1 MKATI
6 TAPAKINLAL
16 VVGPRRDDG
25 KHEIVTVYERIA
37 LEDTL
42 TIEPADGLEVDGFP
56 ADTLVALA
64 LTSLAGAAGVE
75 PRWRVGIEKR
85 IPVGAGLGGG
95 SSDAAAAL
103 RLANATLAEP
113 LDARR
118 LHDVAAA
125 LGADVPL
132 FLTSGPQLGEGDGTE
147 LTSLEL
153 PRDYAVL
160 VLLPT
165 GATKHS
171 TKSVYDTFDDRRGE
185 LGFAER
191 RAELIGRLSDIASLT
206 DIAAWP
212 RNDLAHSP
220 MAAELEL
227 LGAVRA
233 DVSGAGPA
241 LYGLFESEADAQNAA
256 AALADRGA
264 SWVVFPAWYG

>member
-6 TAPAKINLAL
+6 AAPAKINLAL
-16 VVGPRRDDG
+16 VVGPRREDG
-25 KHEIVTVYERIA
+25 KHEIVSVYERIA

-42 TIEPADGLEVDGFP
+42 AIEPADGLEVDGFP
-56 ADTLVALA
+56 ADTLVTLA
-64 LTSLAGAAGVE
+64 LKSLADAAGVE

-118 LHDVAAA
+118 LHELAAA

-147 LTSLEL
+147 LTALEL
-153 PRDYAVL
+153 PRDYTVL
-160 VLLPT
+160 VLLPH
-165 GATKHS
+165 GAAKHS
-171 TKSVYDTFDDRRGE
+171 TKSVYDAFDDRNGE
-185 LGFAER
+185 LCFAER
-191 RAELIGRLSDIASLT
+191 RDELIGRLGDITSLT

-212 RNDLAHSP
+212 RNDLLQSP
-220 MAAELEL
+220 LAPEVER

-241 LYGLFESEADAQNAA
+241 LYGLFESEAVARKAA
-256 AALADRGA
+256 ETLADRGA
-264 SWVVFPAWYG
+264 AWVVFPAWYG